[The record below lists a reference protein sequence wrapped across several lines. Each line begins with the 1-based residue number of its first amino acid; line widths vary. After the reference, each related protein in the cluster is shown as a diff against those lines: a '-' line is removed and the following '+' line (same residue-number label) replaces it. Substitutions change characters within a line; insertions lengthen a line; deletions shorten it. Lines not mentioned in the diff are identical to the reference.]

1 MAKLKRQHELELK
14 ELEEAEELARN
25 YIHQN
30 TADDRIDLNMFNKN
44 YQDKMIAR
52 ERKKALQ

>member
-14 ELEEAEELARN
+14 ELEEAEELAKN

-30 TADDRIDLNMFNKN
+30 TAGERIDLDLFNKN
-44 YQDKMIAR
+44 Y
-52 ERKKALQ
+52 